1 MNTAVEHLPSTTQKT
16 VVLVEDEPIIR
27 MHELVLL
34 QDLGFPTLDFESGEA
49 ALRYLEDHSAEVL
62 VVFTD
67 IRMPGSIDGLMLAKI
82 VGQRW
87 PWIRVVLASGQTQA
101 EELALPREMRFI
113 RKPFSPAE
121 LTDTMSD
128 GRLGMPVSHVP
139 DGSILK
145 AQEGVR

>member
-1 MNTAVEHLPSTTQKT
+1 MNTASERLASTTGKN

-27 MHELVLL
+27 MHELMLL
-34 QDLGFPTLDFESGEA
+34 QDLGFPTLDSDSGEA
-49 ALRYLEDHSAEVL
+49 ALGYMEDHSTEVL
-62 VVFTD
+62 LVFTD

-87 PWIRVVLASGQTQA
+87 PWIRVVLASGQTRA

-128 GRLGMPVSHVP
+128 G
-139 DGSILK
+139 
-145 AQEGVR
+145 

>member
-49 ALRYLEDHSAEVL
+49 ALSYIEDRSAEVL

-67 IRMPGSIDGLMLAKI
+67 IRMPGSVDGLMLAKI
-82 VGQRW
+82 VAQRW

-121 LTDTMSD
+121 LIDTMSEW
-128 GRLGMPVSHVP
+128 PAQKPASYVS
-139 DGSILK
+139 
-145 AQEGVR
+145 